1 MGYRTFEPMS
11 AQKEHTI
18 AILGLGY
25 VGLPLAV
32 AFSKKYKTLG
42 FDINAEKVNLIA
54 SGIDPTNEL
63 VGDQL
68 SHALQSH
75 LQITTDSALLSSCNT
90 FIITVPTDIHPD
102 NSPNLEPL
110 IAASNL
116 VGEYLKKGDLVIYES
131 TTYPGCTE
139 EVCVPILSKKSGL
152 IFNQDYTVGCSP
164 ERINPGDKQRKV
176 TNILKV
182 TSGSTL

>member
-1 MGYRTFEPMS
+1 MFVASVSDVKIIIRGINTLTSRYRTFEPMS

-42 FDINAEKVNLIA
+42 FDINAEKAALIA
-54 SGIDPTNEL
+54 SGVDPTNEL
-63 VGDQL
+63 DGDQL

-75 LQITTDSALLSSCNT
+75 LQITADPTRLASCNT

-102 NSPNLEPL
+102 KSPNLEPL
-110 IAASNL
+110 IAASTL
-116 VGEYLKKGDLVIYES
+116 VGEHLKKGDLVIYES

-139 EVCVPILSKKSGL
+139 EVCVPILSEKSGL
-152 IFNQDYTVGCSP
+152 Y
-164 ERINPGDKQRKV
+164 
-176 TNILKV
+176 
-182 TSGSTL
+182 STKTIR